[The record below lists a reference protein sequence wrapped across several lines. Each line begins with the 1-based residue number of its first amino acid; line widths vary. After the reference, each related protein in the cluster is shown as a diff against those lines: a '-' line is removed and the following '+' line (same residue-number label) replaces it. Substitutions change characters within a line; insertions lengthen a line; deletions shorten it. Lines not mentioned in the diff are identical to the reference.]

1 MVTSTVKFTT
11 STHNMFVDKI
21 TVGKMTKDKMTACI
35 IIADSVT
42 TDKMIAVDV
51 SVH

>member
-1 MVTSTVKFTT
+1 
-11 STHNMFVDKI
+11 MFVGKI

-51 SVH
+51 SVHQMAEDGDYASTK